1 MSHNNLENYYQ
12 TVFSLIQHHKYSIS
26 EVENLIV
33 FERDLYVEMLVSYIK
48 DLEEKRKQ
56 QQG

>member
-56 QQG
+56 QG

>member
-12 TVFSLIQHHKYSIS
+12 TIFSLIQHHKYSIS

-33 FERDLYVEMLVSYIK
+33 FERDLYVEMLVNYIK
-48 DLEEKRKQ
+48 DLEQKRKQ
-56 QQG
+56 Q

>member
-33 FERDLYVEMLVSYIK
+33 FERDLYVDMLVSYIK

>member
-33 FERDLYVEMLVSYIK
+33 FERDLYVDMLVSYIK

-56 QQG
+56 QG